1 VSDLLNE
8 LQAAVG
14 DAYRVERELARGGM
28 SRLFMAT
35 EASLNRRVVI
45 KLLPP
50 EMVSEVSAARFK
62 REIAVAA
69 QLQHPNV
76 LPVLSAGASDGLIF
90 YVMPYV
96 EGESLRHRLQA
107 EGKLSIE
114 FALQILGEVADAL
127 AYAHQHGVVHRD
139 IKPENI
145 LLLQDHAVLTDFGVA
160 RAVEEAREGTRLTA
174 VGAAVGTPGYMSPEQ
189 AAGDHNLDAR
199 TDVYAL
205 AVVGFE
211 MLSGEQPFT
220 GATPQSVMAAHLTQ
234 DPRPV
239 SDLRPEAPAPVV
251 DAIARGLAKDPL
263 SRYQTSGE
271 FRDALRAAATPTA
284 ASAPA
289 RAWKLAAGALA
300 AVLVAAL
307 VFTLWPRGYHIEGDP
322 RQSIVFFPFENRTGA
337 AENDYLEEASMNL
350 LGLAVG
356 HWEDMRVYDDERT
369 SSLMRRRSLES
380 AADIDFDAAQD
391 MAQDARVGTFVLGD
405 IRRERDSIAVEAKVH
420 DVATGE
426 RIATE
431 IVRAGAGADPRP
443 LFDSLAARLL
453 HVSGAPTGEVP
464 GLTAQT
470 TRSLEAYRAY
480 LAGIQALQ
488 LLEIDSARAH
498 LERAVAIDSTFALAY
513 MRLVDA
519 DGWAGLERTDPQS
532 RRALIAKVQRYSET
546 LPPRYRMLARF
557 YAAFDAGQYA
567 RAREITEQM
576 IARDSG
582 DVEAWY
588 QFGEAHFHDG
598 AQTFPHADS
607 AGNLGTA
614 LNAFRRALQLDS
626 AYVLAYLHITQVLGS
641 CGGNNP
647 WLCLRDS
654 AVYAPQDSLVQ
665 GYGQRRVERIREA
678 ARDARVEA
686 TYAWVEAAPASPRA
700 RAVLLGVLIEQER
713 FEEAESQVAVL
724 RAEGRG
730 APADGW
736 DAWLALRQGEY
747 SQAGLLMREAVA
759 DDRAA
764 LQLMTELTPDWVFG
778 ALGAAAMIEEARRV
792 LTVLLAA
799 VPQDS
804 VSGGGGAL
812 YTKDQVT
819 QFALLGALAAI
830 SADSTRLSEAGHA
843 WLDLLAR
850 EYERGTDGYQRRL
863 TASSSTIL
871 LTYMGSRDTTLLSR
885 FLADVDTTGSR
896 TWHTM
901 VAHLALERGDTTTA
915 RHRLDIHFYDRD
927 TPELSG
933 APGRRRHYAWADL
946 LVQLGELRA
955 AAEAYQL
962 FDELESIGGEV
973 VLVRAWAELG
983 ALYQQLGEGDRAI
996 EMYERFIA
1004 AWENGGG
1011 PAAGGSGP
1019 SGGGHAAGPGV
1030 RAATTLGRYASPFTN
1045 SLPVH
1050 GKILDRCHPLG
1061 HCSQA
1066 SPLRCGS
1073 SETRSPWRRWA
1084 SAALSATRIHL
1095 GSLLPW
1101 QT

>member
-1 VSDLLNE
+1 MSDLLNE

-28 SRLFMAT
+28 SRLFLAT
-35 EASLNRRVVI
+35 EASLHRRVVI

-69 QLQHPNV
+69 HLQHPHV
-76 LPVLSAGASDGLIF
+76 LPVLSAGASEGLVF

-114 FALQILGEVADAL
+114 FATQVLGEVADAL

-189 AAGDHNLDAR
+189 AAGDYNLDAR
-199 TDVYAL
+199 SDVYAL

-211 MLSGEQPFT
+211 VLSGEQPFT
-220 GATPQSVMAAHLTQ
+220 GETPQSVMAAHLTEE
-234 DPRPV
+234 PRPV
-239 SDLRPEAPAPVV
+239 SDLRPDAPAPVV
-251 DAIARGLAKDPL
+251 AAIARGLAKDPAE
-263 SRYQTSGE
+263 RYQTSGE
-271 FRDALRAAATPTA
+271 FRDALRAAT
-284 ASAPA
+284 APA
-289 RAWKLAAGALA
+289 AATGAARVWKLAAGVLA
-300 AVLVAAL
+300 AVLLAAL
-307 VFTLWPRGYHIEGDP
+307 VFTFWPRGYRVEGDP
-322 RQSIVFFPFENRTGA
+322 RQSIVFFPFENRTGN

-356 HWEDMRVYDDERT
+356 HWDDMRVYDDERT
-369 SSLMRRRSLES
+369 SSLIRRRGLES

-426 RIATE
+426 RLATE
-431 IVRAGAGADPRP
+431 IVRAGVAADPRP

-453 HVSGAPTGEVP
+453 DVSGAPTGEVP

-519 DGWAGLERTDPQS
+519 DGWAGLERSDPQS
-532 RRALIAKVQRYSET
+532 RRELIAKVLRYSET
-546 LPPRYRMLARF
+546 LPSRYRMLARF
-557 YAAFDAGQYA
+557 YAAVEAAQYA
-567 RAREITEQM
+567 RARDIVEQM
-576 IARDSG
+576 IARDST

-588 QFGEAHFHDG
+588 QLGEAHFHDG
-598 AQTFPHADS
+598 ASDFPHADS
-607 AGNLGTA
+607 AGNLGIA
-614 LNAFRRALQLDS
+614 LNAFRRALELDS
-626 AYVLAYLHITQVLGS
+626 AYVVAYLHITGVLGS
-641 CGGNNP
+641 CGGNSP
-647 WLCLRDS
+647 WLCLPDS
-654 AVYAPQDSLVQ
+654 AVYAPQDSLVAR
-665 GYGQRRVERIREA
+665 YGRRRVERLREE
-678 ARDARVEA
+678 ARKAQVEA
-686 TYAWVEAAPASPRA
+686 TYAWVEAAPASSRA
-700 RAVLLGVLIEQER
+700 RTVLLALLLGEER
-713 FEEAESQVAVL
+713 YEEAQSQIAVL
-724 RAEGRG
+724 RAEGRS
-730 APADGW
+730 ALADGW
-736 DAWLALRQGEY
+736 DAWLAFRQGEY
-747 SQAGLLMREAVA
+747 SRAGGLMREAVA

-764 LQLMTELTPDWVFG
+764 LQLLTELSPDWVLG
-778 ALGAAAMIEEARRV
+778 TLGAAAMVEEARRV

-799 VPQDS
+799 VPQDT
-804 VSGGGGAL
+804 VSGGGGAPF
-812 YTKDQVT
+812 TKDQVT
-819 QFALLGALAAI
+819 QFAHLGALAAVRVD
-830 SADSTRLSEAGHA
+830 SARLSEAGHA

-850 EYERGTDGYQRRL
+850 EYERGTDDYQQRL
-863 TASSSTIL
+863 TTSSSTIL

-885 FLADVDTTGSR
+885 FLADIDTTGSR

-901 VAHLALERGDTTTA
+901 LAHLALERGDTATA

-933 APGRRRHYAWADL
+933 SPGRRRHYAWADL
-946 LVQLGELRA
+946 LVQLGELRDA
-955 AAEAYQL
+955 VEAYEL

-973 VLVRAWAELG
+973 VLVRSWAELG
-983 ALYQQLGEGDRAI
+983 ALYQQLGEGNHAV
-996 EMYERFIA
+996 EAYERFIA
-1004 AWENGGG
+1004 AWENGDEVVQ
-1011 PAAGGSGP
+1011 PA
-1019 SGGGHAAGPGV
+1019 V
-1030 RAATTLGRYASPFTN
+1030 DRARVEVAR
-1045 SLPVH
+1045 
-1050 GKILDRCHPLG
+1050 
-1061 HCSQA
+1061 
-1066 SPLRCGS
+1066 LRG
-1073 SETRSPWRRWA
+1073 EGYEPRR
-1084 SAALSATRIHL
+1084 R
-1095 GSLLPW
+1095 
-1101 QT
+1101 

>member
-28 SRLFMAT
+28 SQLFLAT

-76 LPVLSAGASDGLIF
+76 LPVLSAGASEGLIF
-90 YVMPYV
+90 YVMPFV

-107 EGKLSIE
+107 ESQLSIE
-114 FALQILGEVADAL
+114 FATQMLTEVADAL

-189 AAGDHNLDAR
+189 AAGDHNIDAR

-220 GATPQSVMAAHLTQ
+220 GETPQSVMAAHLTQ

-239 SDLRPEAPAPVV
+239 SELRPDAPAPIVA
-251 DAIARGLAKDPL
+251 AIARGLAKDPGE
-263 SRYQTSGE
+263 RYQSSGE
-271 FRDALRAAATPTA
+271 FRDALRAATAPTA
-284 ASAPA
+284 AAGPV
-289 RAWKLAAGALA
+289 RVWKLAAGVLA

-307 VFTLWPRGYHIEGDP
+307 AFTFWPRGYQVEGDP
-322 RQSIVFFPFENRTGA
+322 RHSIVFFPFENRTGA

-369 SSLMRRRSLES
+369 SSLIRRRGLES

-391 MAQDARVGTFVLGD
+391 MAKEARVGTFVLGD
-405 IRRERDSIAVEAKVH
+405 VRRERDSIAVEAKVH

-431 IVRAGAGADPRP
+431 IVRAGATADPRP

-470 TRSLEAYRAY
+470 TRSLEAYREY
-480 LAGIQALQ
+480 LGGIRALQ

-498 LERAVAIDSTFALAY
+498 LERAVAIDSTFVLAY

-519 DGWAGLERTDPQS
+519 DGWAGLERTDAQS
-532 RRALIAKVQRYSET
+532 RRELLAKVQRYSQT

-557 YAAFDAGQYA
+557 YAAYDAGQYA
-567 RAREITEQM
+567 RAREIVEQM
-576 IARDSG
+576 IARDST
-582 DVEAWY
+582 DLEAWY
-588 QFGEAHFHDG
+588 QLGEAHFHDG
-598 AQTFPHADS
+598 AGNFPHADT
-607 AGNLGTA
+607 AGNIGIA
-614 LNAFRRALQLDS
+614 LKAFRRTLGLDS
-626 AYVLAYLHITQVLGS
+626 SYVLAYLHINDVLAS
-641 CGGNNP
+641 CAGNNP
-647 WLCLRDS
+647 WLCLADS
-654 AVYAPQDSLVQ
+654 AVYAPQDSLVAR
-665 GYGQRRVERIREA
+665 YGQRRVDRLREEA
-678 ARDARVEA
+678 GDARVEA
-686 TYAWVEAAPASPRA
+686 TYAWVEAAPASTRA
-700 RAVLLGVLIEQER
+700 RAVLLALLLDEER
-713 FEEAESQVAVL
+713 HEEAQSQIAVL
-724 RAEGRG
+724 RAEGRDALAG
-730 APADGW
+730 GW
-736 DAWLALRQGEY
+736 EAWSAHRQGEY
-747 SQAGLLMREAVA
+747 GPAGVLMREAIA
-759 DDRAA
+759 DDRAT
-764 LQLMTELTPDWVFG
+764 LQLLTELAPDRIFYV
-778 ALGAAAMIEEARRV
+778 LRAAAMNDESMRV
-792 LTVLLAA
+792 LSLLLGV
-799 VPQDS
+799 VPVDT
-804 VSGGGGAL
+804 VSGAGGVP

-819 QFALLGALAAI
+819 QYADLELLTSL
-830 SADSTRLSEAGHA
+830 SADSARLSNAGHA
-843 WLDLLAR
+843 WLDLLAS
-850 EYERGTDGYQRRL
+850 EYERGSDGYQRRL
-863 TASSSTIL
+863 TASSSTML
-871 LTYMGSRDTTLLSR
+871 LAYMGSRDTTLLSR
-885 FLADVDTTGSR
+885 FLADIDTTGSR

-901 VAHLALERGDTTTA
+901 LAHLALKRGDSATA

-933 APGRRRHYAWADL
+933 SPGRRRHYAWADL
-946 LVQLGELRA
+946 LVQLGELQA
-955 AAEAYQL
+955 AVEAYEL
-962 FDELESIGGEV
+962 FDELESVGGEV
-973 VLVRAWAELG
+973 VLVRSWAEVG
-983 ALYQQLGEGDRAI
+983 ALYQQLGEGDGAI
-996 EMYERFIA
+996 EAYERFIA
-1004 AWENGGG
+1004 AWENGDEVVQ
-1011 PAAGGSGP
+1011 PA
-1019 SGGGHAAGPGV
+1019 V
-1030 RAATTLGRYASPFTN
+1030 DRARAEVAR
-1045 SLPVH
+1045 
-1050 GKILDRCHPLG
+1050 
-1061 HCSQA
+1061 
-1066 SPLRCGS
+1066 LRG
-1073 SETRSPWRRWA
+1073 EGYEPRR
-1084 SAALSATRIHL
+1084 R
-1095 GSLLPW
+1095 
-1101 QT
+1101 

>member
-799 VPQDS
+799 VPQDL

-1004 AWENGGG
+1004 AWENGDAEVQ
-1011 PAAGGSGP
+1011 PL
-1019 SGGGHAAGPGV
+1019 V
-1030 RAATTLGRYASPFTN
+1030 DRARAEVAT
-1045 SLPVH
+1045 
-1050 GKILDRCHPLG
+1050 
-1061 HCSQA
+1061 
-1066 SPLRCGS
+1066 LRGQGY
-1073 SETRSPWRRWA
+1073 EPRR
-1084 SAALSATRIHL
+1084 R
-1095 GSLLPW
+1095 
-1101 QT
+1101 